1 MKNKV
6 PKDCGDII
14 KLIIMFTQQED
25 AISAGRLHGI
35 PGVRSDLG
43 EVQAGDA
50 ANKLNGADIEL
61 PGEAE
66 YYSAVGYPFSA
77 YESAYFDMSA

>member
-6 PKDCGDII
+6 PNNCGDII

-25 AISAGRLHGI
+25 AILGGRFHGM
-35 PGVRSDLG
+35 PGVKSDLG
-43 EVQAGDA
+43 EVQAEDP
-50 ANKLNGADIEL
+50 ANKLNGSDIEL

-66 YYSAVGYPFSA
+66 YHSAVGYPFSA

>member
-1 MKNKV
+1 MKNKM
-6 PKDCGDII
+6 PNDCGDII

-25 AISAGRLHGI
+25 AILGGRLHGR
-35 PGVRSDLG
+35 PGVKSNLG

-50 ANKLNGADIEL
+50 ANKLNGSGIEL

-66 YYSAVGYPFSA
+66 YLSAVGYPFSA